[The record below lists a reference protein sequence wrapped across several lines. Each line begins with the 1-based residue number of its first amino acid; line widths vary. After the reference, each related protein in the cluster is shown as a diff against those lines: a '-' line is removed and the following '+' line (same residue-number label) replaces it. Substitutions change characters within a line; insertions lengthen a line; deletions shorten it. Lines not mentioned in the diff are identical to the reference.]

1 MEHDHGWINHLLQ
14 EAENERMH
22 LFFFL
27 TMRNPGVVMRSSI
40 CVAQLLWYNFFFA
53 FYFISPKTAHRF
65 VGYLEEEAV
74 HTYTVC
80 IDCLDKGRLPI
91 WANMKATPAAA
102 EYYALDKDASFR
114 DMLLNVRADE
124 ACHRSVNHHFSDIP
138 SYYDINHDS
147 VNIAQDGFK
156 HVSEDVLQEAR
167 SMLLDNK
174 DAIEKEER

>member
-156 HVSEDVLQEAR
+156 HVSEDDLQEAR